1 MLRQQILCARSCLG
15 LSLHSPLSKKEPQKL
30 EREPEYFLFH
40 FNISIPN
47 RSLFNTLG
55 NLMADDVPS
64 DAGPEVGTE
73 GGESGGG
80 SVPEVDDEIS
90 SKLTGM
96 LGSFE
101 AFNLELK
108 DETRKRRDVDLA
120 KITKIKR
127 DFQGLETQ
135 LQSESKHRKEMNRSL
150 QAWCLH
156 QVADVKEE
164 LVAALEVRVV
174 NSQEQ
179 FDSLSV
185 YLSGV
190 EKVFEADKVRIKE
203 DIEQRNAAL
212 QQQLADFQKMF
223 QKEVDDRFQREAR
236 IKKTLAEHEAEVS
249 QMFGVEKDAREL
261 KYKQLRTL
269 FEQNA
274 QSRTRADE
282 NFRQAMKAE
291 LSDLNN
297 ELLEEQRLR
306 ESQDKTLSDGLQ
318 KFTNKLQKSLH
329 VINVQVGE
337 EGT

>member
-1 MLRQQILCARSCLG
+1 MLHQQIICARSCLG

-30 EREPEYFLFH
+30 EREPENFLFH
-40 FNISIPN
+40 FNIIIPN
-47 RSLFNTLG
+47 RSHSTLG